1 MSELKRT
8 YYKNNV
14 LKSEVFE
21 INGKREGEYKI
32 YYKNGQIQMIRNYV
46 NGKKN
51 GEYREVLNT
60 DDLKYGGSGIT
71 NSSIVAGD
79 DSHAILRIPP
89 MATIW
94 LELA

>member
-32 YYKNGQIQMIRNYV
+32 YNYGKIYTFNFVNDEQIGTYK
-46 NGKKN
+46 K
-51 GEYREVLNT
+51 E
-60 DDLKYGGSGIT
+60 KYY
-71 NSSIVAGD
+71 
-79 DSHAILRIPP
+79 
-89 MATIW
+89 
-94 LELA
+94 